1 MITMKPIG
9 EPDVVAL
16 LAKGRFD
23 GALEGYVMT
32 DGAEYLGYC
41 LFRLAENV
49 TEVLDAEAPDNIMLD
64 GLVRAAV
71 AKGENEGADSF
82 RVSRE
87 VPALCKWAEAFLPGE
102 QGPMK
107 NTKIFGNCG

>member
-1 MITMKPIG
+1 MKPIG

-41 LFRLAENV
+41 LFRLAENI
-49 TEVLDAEAPDNIMLD
+49 TEVLDAEAPDNMMLD

-102 QGPMK
+102 QGPVK

>member
-1 MITMKPIG
+1 MITMKPIA

-23 GALEGYVMT
+23 GALEGYIMT

-41 LFRLAENV
+41 LFRLAGKV
-49 TEVLDAEAPDNIMLD
+49 TEVLDAEAPDNMMLD

-71 AKGENEGADSF
+71 AKGENGGASSF
-82 RVSRE
+82 SINRE
-87 VPALCKWAEAFLPGE
+87 VPALCKWAQVFLPGE
-102 QGPMK
+102 QEPVK

>member
-1 MITMKPIG
+1 MKPIG

-41 LFRLAENV
+41 LFRLAENI
-49 TEVLDAEAPDNIMLD
+49 TEVLDAEAPDNMMLD

-71 AKGENEGADSF
+71 AKGESEGADSF

-102 QGPMK
+102 QGPVK

>member
-49 TEVLDAEAPDNIMLD
+49 TEVLDAEAPDNMMLD

-102 QGPMK
+102 QGPVK

>member
-1 MITMKPIG
+1 MKPIG

-49 TEVLDAEAPDNIMLD
+49 TEVLDAEAPDNMMLD

-82 RVSRE
+82 RVSR
-87 VPALCKWAEAFLPGE
+87 
-102 QGPMK
+102 
-107 NTKIFGNCG
+107 